1 MSLLISAASN
11 RAVCCIAG
19 MLALTVATA
28 TSLHATEVAL
38 PAYVFPNDPYL
49 QDLIDPVKTPAPPSI
64 VIVNIGNGDT
74 DESILDGVADQLRAR
89 TTTSGK
95 HVQVIGYVHTDNGT
109 RPDADIQASVDRY
122 LTVRNSAIHYD
133 GIFFDIVSNVCGTS
147 DNPTAIRDKYRLARE
162 YVWSRLGGATGLV
175 VNNVG
180 TAVPDCYL
188 QLGHETADV
197 FVTFEDTAAHYA
209 VNASSVGWQYGW
221 VGGNVIVNG
230 QYSLGN
236 EFSNVQF
243 WHLVYN
249 ADAADWSST
258 LQLTEQRNAGYV
270 DATDGYQVGSVL
282 NPWTVKPS
290 YLNAEINAAA
300 NPQP

>member
-1 MSLLISAASN
+1 MSLLISTASN
-11 RAVCCIAG
+11 RAVRRLAAA
-19 MLALTVATA
+19 LALTVAAA

-49 QDLIDPVKTPAPPSI
+49 QDLIDPVKTPVPPSI
-64 VIVNIGNGDT
+64 VIVNIGNGDL
-74 DESILDGVADQLRAR
+74 DESSLDGVADQLRAR
-89 TTTSGK
+89 TTASGK

-109 RPDADIQASVDRY
+109 RPDPDIQASVDRY
-122 LTVRNSAIHYD
+122 LTVRNNAIHYD

-147 DNPTAIRDKYRLARE
+147 TNPTAIRDKYRLARE
-162 YVWSRLGGATGLV
+162 YVWSRLGGSNGLV

-230 QYSLGN
+230 AYSLGT
-236 EFSNVQF
+236 EFTNTQF

-249 ADAADWSST
+249 AGAADWSPT
-258 LQLTEQRNAGYV
+258 LQLAKQRNAGYV
-270 DATDGYQVGSVL
+270 DATDGYQVNGIL

-290 YLNAEINAAA
+290 YLNAEISAAA
-300 NPQP
+300 NP